1 MANDFEVGV
10 DVAVPPDAAWALA
23 GDPARVSEWFTAAVE
38 CVVIGDERRVTLG
51 NGAKLVER
59 LVDRDEAGREYSY
72 AVESGIPG
80 LTSHRATVRVTPA
93 AGGSRVTWR
102 QVATSEVEGYDIES
116 RLSGVMTAGLEN
128 LRAVLEN
135 DGAGAG

>member
-1 MANDFEVGV
+1 MANDFELGV
-10 DVAVPPDAAWALA
+10 DVAVPADTAWALA
-23 GDPARVSEWFTAAVE
+23 GDPARVGEWFTAAAEVE
-38 CVVIGDERRVTLG
+38 VTGDERRVTLG

-72 AVESGIPG
+72 VVESGIPG
-80 LTSHRATVRVTPA
+80 LTSHRATIRVIPEGT
-93 AGGSRVTWR
+93 GSRVTWR

-128 LRAVLEN
+128 LKVVLE
-135 DGAGAG
+135 A